1 MIPLPYKLLG
11 GGVAALLLV
20 GGVFYMGNS
29 YGTAKK
35 QGEWDKAEITE
46 LNSEL
51 AEQKRINDSLMQ
63 FRTETDTLKE
73 DISERVIEKTRTI
86 TEVQYRNNDVIK
98 EVFRDTP
105 FLSNGWVYSHD
116 QLSKGLP
123 IDPLF
128 ASDRSAS
135 EFTEEDSLNTIGEN
149 YTNARATIEQKEGW
163 DDFYDGVVAA
173 NERLQDNAQRGLPN
187 DSGSSTAG
195 TTSRSDR

>member
-11 GGVAALLLV
+11 GGIAALLLV

-29 YGTAKK
+29 YGSTKK
-35 QGEWDKAEITE
+35 QGEWDKAQITE

-51 AEQKRINDSLMQ
+51 EEQKKINDSLMQ
-63 FRTETDTLKE
+63 FRTETDAMKE

-116 QLSKGLP
+116 QLSKGEP

-128 ASDRSAS
+128 ASDRSPS

-149 YTNARATIEQKEGW
+149 YANARTTIEQKEGW

-187 DSGSSTAG
+187 DSGSTTSR

>member
-11 GGVAALLLV
+11 GGIAALVLV

-29 YGTAKK
+29 YGSTKK
-35 QGEWDKAEITE
+35 QGEWDKAEISE

-51 AEQKRINDSLMQ
+51 AEQKRINDSLMT
-63 FRTETDTLKE
+63 FREETDVLKE
-73 DISERVIEKTRTI
+73 DISERVINNTRTI

-135 EFTEEDSLNTIGEN
+135 SFTEEDSLKTIGEN

-163 DDFYDGVVAA
+163 DDFYAGVVAA
-173 NERLQDNAQRGLPN
+173 NERLQDNAQRGVPEDSSN
-187 DSGSSTAG
+187 SSSNSTSGSN
-195 TTSRSDR
+195 R